1 MSESNMELFRCPK
14 CGNKPVVLVNDG
26 TDLDKKYVVK
36 CVNEECNYR
45 VGGYGLIKSAAV
57 KMWNI
62 KASSSV
68 YLPNKLV
75 NINQ

>member
-1 MSESNMELFRCPK
+1 MSVSNTELFRCPK
-14 CGNKPVVLVNDG
+14 CGSKPEILVNDK
-26 TDLDKKYVVK
+26 DLDKKYTVK
-36 CVNEECNYR
+36 CTNDICNYR
-45 VGGYGLIKSAAV
+45 IGGYGMIKSSAV
-57 KMWNI
+57 HMWNI